1 MSRSGLKGKIIAL
14 SIALCSV
21 LVSTLFT
28 SAPVGASS
36 KETVLQKAEAYGLYQ
51 CYAKSAFSTE
61 ISLSDYNSTTTIVSN
76 AGAFSL
82 NLPNDYVSGIT
93 SVNCQELLSGTYNRR
108 FQGMYAQKGGGTP
121 PATSAAPEAKASF
134 LQGMGYSA
142 DNNGAN
148 TSEKCSTVSYFAS
161 KYDNRGGSTPL
172 GQVKTRFCA
181 AGGGSTI
188 GTSNI
193 SVTTIADT
201 DGVSGFLAVK
211 TGTNYIELKKQFQY
225 NAKWERFDFSPD
237 DNWHDFIH
245 STIWNFLSS
254 GNPDGANTAT
264 ATAYSLD
271 TTTGFVD
278 DNNASSTSKS
288 YSYTNFRTAASAAIG
303 YLTNNAIPYTA
314 AARFGDDDKVMM
326 LQSYLND
333 YYGMEVKG
341 CGLTG
346 DTASAAVN
354 QGYVSARIYRD
365 GSYQQCHV
373 KASKNESKSVYIYN
387 SDGYYDGS
395 SSTDFNG
402 VITTLNGLSTTTN
415 PGDISGGGGVSG
427 GNNDG
432 TVDAGEASTISPC
445 YEGSGA
451 LGWIICPVLEAV
463 GAATEWMYDNAIE
476 PLLQIRADTLF
487 SGTDGIYVGWSTF
500 RNFSNILFA
509 IAFAVIILAQVTG
522 IGISNYNIKKI
533 LPRFVVVVVLVNISY
548 ILCQLAVDV
557 SNILGF
563 SIRELFDRLPVPG
576 VKATGGEMVVAI
588 LNGLGLAA
596 GVGVGVNAALS
607 SVVVVSTLKYFMV
620 PLVLAFVGCLLG
632 VLFFFITMSVRQTG
646 IVILVVLAPVAI
658 VCYALPNTKSLFDK
672 WRKLFTALLMV
683 YPICGLLMGGG
694 NYVSALLLGAIS
706 GSQEGMG
713 TLYTITALLV
723 SILPFFLIP
732 SLVKGSMA
740 MIGNLGMKISNF
752 GNGISRGLK
761 SGVMNSRAVQE
772 RQAEQKRRLS
782 IAQDQTKR
790 NRIQGRVSEN
800 SFRNRARALIGR
812 APRTELTNREATR
825 LARAQAG
832 INRATSETSAA
843 LEQTWANDGTSNDFD
858 AMKNILLTSAE
869 AYAKDENNFE
879 ALERMN
885 AAMRTLS
892 GTEPGQDVIYSTFNQ
907 MEANAAQN
915 LDEKGRIKTQR
926 ALRKMSNDLMAM
938 SGDKIKKDAPILMRK
953 MKNYQKMET
962 NGNINTSYLYDNRS
976 ATGGLADLKEVASS
990 TADLSPATMPGVN
1003 ESTLQTYIDAISS
1016 GKFDRGSTEYN
1027 NVTTAAR
1034 RALTDPHIKGQVK
1047 GKVATLLQQLANMD
1061 YVGTASGTAA
1071 ATGSVARASEAELS
1085 RIQSGLRDMRERP
1098 DATSEPHRQQMLNT
1112 LEQTMLRGTVSN
1124 DGDEFSLSP
1133 SNATQID
1140 KILKENGIN
1149 VTERFQSGV
1158 YDVDGSPVRNMSPD
1172 QFNQRYESMM
1182 GLKIDHSDRPA
1193 SSSNLGSDS
1202 TSQTQTQPE
1211 RPIIQADG
1219 DQSME
1224 RIREIARENP
1234 GPRQRNSQSGPRR
1247 NGQNGNIGNN
1257 DNPPTIFT

>member
-1 MSRSGLKGKIIAL
+1 MNFVKRRISLGISIAVIFCTLMVVMLLSIFCMHHGVAASSLDTILQKVEYNALGQCVNYRNNYVDHTFTPEGAGYFFPSSVAHDSPAFITLPTYASSDENLKISCAQLFKGKKKVRSDYNFGGLGNAQMDPTDL
-14 SIALCSV
+14 GY
-21 LVSTLFT
+21 
-28 SAPVGASS
+28 APVGSTLSKRCVSVTYDFARRPTDSAVNISS
-36 KETVLQKAEAYGLYQ
+36 NSVCFPVDSSNNVSISNPAQVTTTETSSESGKLNLIYDE
-51 CYAKSAFSTE
+51 
-61 ISLSDYNSTTTIVSN
+61 LSDSISACVIDGMFGGCRSVFDDGLQLN
-76 AGAFSL
+76 GRSL
-82 NLPNDYVSGIT
+82 NSVLNALSSIYPSGVYDSDYCEPLYGCITASNIKGTSASDGSVASDSFELNVDSALVALRHYAGPSANYTDYALTNDDYYTLYKSYVTYVIGHYSGT
-93 SVNCQELLSGTYNRR
+93 VRLSTNCSESKDTYANAWSEDGQKWCEVTGAESVNERFAGRGASGWANSMKAMSFTDIL
-108 FQGMYAQKGGGTP
+108 KD
-121 PATSAAPEAKASF
+121 AKNLNMS
-134 LQGMGYSA
+134 QVDS
-142 DNNGAN
+142 
-148 TSEKCSTVSYFAS
+148 
-161 KYDNRGGSTPL
+161 GSL
-172 GQVKTRFCA
+172 GQV
-181 AGGGSTI
+181 
-188 GTSNI
+188 
-193 SVTTIADT
+193 
-201 DGVSGFLAVK
+201 
-211 TGTNYIELKKQFQY
+211 TG
-225 NAKWERFDFSPD
+225 
-237 DNWHDFIH
+237 
-245 STIWNFLSS
+245 
-254 GNPDGANTAT
+254 
-264 ATAYSLD
+264 
-271 TTTGFVD
+271 
-278 DNNASSTSKS
+278 
-288 YSYTNFRTAASAAIG
+288 
-303 YLTNNAIPYTA
+303 
-314 AARFGDDDKVMM
+314 
-326 LQSYLND
+326 
-333 YYGMEVKG
+333 
-341 CGLTG
+341 
-346 DTASAAVN
+346 N
-354 QGYVSARIYRD
+354 QG
-365 GSYQQCHV
+365 
-373 KASKNESKSVYIYN
+373 
-387 SDGYYDGS
+387 
-395 SSTDFNG
+395 
-402 VITTLNGLSTTTN
+402 
-415 PGDISGGGGVSG
+415 
-427 GNNDG
+427 NDG

-463 GAATEWMYDNAIE
+463 GAATEWMYDNAVE

-548 ILCQLAVDV
+548 ILCQLAVDI

-740 MIGNLGMKISNF
+740 MMGNLGMKISNF

-1016 GKFDRGSTEYN
+1016 GRFDRGSAEYN

-1202 TSQTQTQPE
+1202 TSQAQTQPE

-1219 DQSME
+1219 NQSME

-1247 NGQNGNIGNN
+1247 NGQHGNIGNN